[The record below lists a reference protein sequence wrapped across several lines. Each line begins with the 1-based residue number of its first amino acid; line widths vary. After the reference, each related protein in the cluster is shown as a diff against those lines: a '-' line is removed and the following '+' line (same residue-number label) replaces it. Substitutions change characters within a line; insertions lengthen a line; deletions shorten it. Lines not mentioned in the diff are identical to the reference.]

1 MRKWER
7 KRGKRLYHPE
17 GCKGRF
23 EYVGF
28 YKKPYDL
35 GTRYTYRCQCS
46 EINFYE
52 YKKKEGGTEG

>member
-7 KRGKRLYHPE
+7 KRGKRLYHLE
-17 GCKGRF
+17 GCKGKF

-35 GTRYTYRCQCS
+35 GVRYTYRCQCS

-52 YKKKEGGTEG
+52 YR